1 MSYFLVEECCVCM
14 EGKPEVIF
22 NPCLHKCCCKA
33 CNEQI
38 QKAKLHCPMCRG
50 PIEEVVEHAEVVITE
65 VPQEVWDDFQ
75 TQHKKEYVAR
85 FAARANALFVGNS
98 ALARAARTMA
108 TDALDQRRMETLGGE
123 RCMSKGKHTELQDGK
138 LVVTYKVGRKTRR
151 EEYDVEDGE
160 AVPGSEEEE
169 DLELAIHDP
178 KMFWLRIHNNN
189 KNKKLKV

>member
-1 MSYFLVEECCVCM
+1 MNCFPLEECCVCL

-22 NPCLHKCCCKA
+22 NPCLHKCCCNT

-38 QKAKLHCPMCRG
+38 QKAKLECPLCRS
-50 PIEEVVEHAEVVITE
+50 PIESVVEHSEVVITE
-65 VPQEVWDDFQ
+65 VPKEVWEDFQ
-75 TQHKKEYVAR
+75 NNHRKQYVAR

-108 TDALDQRRMETLGGE
+108 TDALDERRKETEGGE
-123 RCMSKGKHTELQDGK
+123 RCMSKNKTTDLQDGK

-151 EEYDVEDGE
+151 EEYDIEDGE
-160 AVPGSEEEE
+160 VVPGSDEE
-169 DLELAIHDP
+169 DLELATHNP
-178 KMFWLRIHNNN
+178 KMYWLRLHN